1 MKFRLWP
8 RSLIGQ
14 LVFAVAV
21 MLFVAQAVNFAL
33 LVRGQKQQTL
43 AHGGGMAVAR
53 IIDAVDRDRRGDFRE
68 RPGAR
73 RGGPDGG
80 GPDERENPKKLVISD
95 RPIAVA
101 TGAVR
106 LPELAEYVA
115 DLLHEA
121 DMQPQAV
128 AAWALPQR
136 PRLRANFPGR
146 TVIVSAR
153 IDGRY
158 YAVRSRIQTGGNRLQ
173 GFLVW
178 QTLSLYLLLLIPIM
192 VIAWRAAAPLR
203 DLTRAA
209 RSNPALRD
217 ATPLEE
223 EGPSD
228 VRDLIIAF
236 NAYRGRIATMLSDK
250 DRMLGAVGHD
260 LRTPLASLR
269 VRVEQVED
277 DALRDKMIA
286 SIEEMAAMLT
296 DILALAR
303 SGAGTEGREPVALR
317 DATPLD
323 EEGPSDVRD
332 LIIAFNAYRGRIATM
347 LSDKDRMLGAVGH
360 DLRTPLASLR
370 VRVEQV
376 EDDALRDKM
385 IASIEEMAAMLT
397 DILALARSGAGTE
410 GREPVALRGL
420 VEELAAD
427 YRERGKD
434 VTAAAAVDA
443 AVMAR
448 PLLLRRALRNLI
460 DNAAAYGQR
469 ARLSVERGQGEV
481 RIIVSDDGPGLT
493 DEQIRTLIEPFARG
507 EQSRNRATGGSG
519 LGLSIA
525 RDIAEGEGGTLTLRN
540 RDGGGLDAVVGLPT
554 IGPS

>member
-1 MKFRLWP
+1 MKLRLWP

-14 LVFAVAV
+14 LVLAVAV

-53 IIDAVDRDRRGDFRE
+53 IIDAVDRDRRGDFRRGSREE
-68 RPGAR
+68 RSSPH
-73 RGGPDGG
+73 
-80 GPDERENPKKLVISD
+80 ERERAQKLVISD
-95 RPIAVA
+95 VPVPFP

-106 LPELAEYVA
+106 LPDLADYVA
-115 DLLHEA
+115 NLLSDA
-121 DMQPQAV
+121 DV
-128 AAWALPQR
+128 AAQSVDAWALPQK

-146 TVIVSAR
+146 TVIVSAQ

-158 YAVRSRIQTGGNRLQ
+158 FAVRSRIPTSGNRLQ

-209 RSNPALRD
+209 RANP
-217 ATPLEE
+217 
-223 EGPSD
+223 
-228 VRDLIIAF
+228 
-236 NAYRGRIATMLSDK
+236 
-250 DRMLGAVGHD
+250 
-260 LRTPLASLR
+260 
-269 VRVEQVED
+269 
-277 DALRDKMIA
+277 
-286 SIEEMAAMLT
+286 
-296 DILALAR
+296 
-303 SGAGTEGREPVALR
+303 ALR

-385 IASIEEMAAMLT
+385 IDTIEEMAAMLT

-434 VTAAAAVDA
+434 VTVVAAVEA

-460 DNAAAYGQR
+460 DNAAAYGAR
-469 ARLSVERGQGEV
+469 ARLSVERRQGEV

-525 RDIAEGEGGTLTLRN
+525 RDIAEGEGGTLTLSN
-540 RDGGGLDAVVGLPT
+540 RGGGLDAVIMLPT
-554 IGPS
+554 T

>member
-1 MKFRLWP
+1 MTFRLWP

-21 MLFVAQAVNFAL
+21 MLFVAQAVNFTL

-53 IIDAVDRDRRGDFRE
+53 IIDAVDRDRRGDFR
-68 RPGAR
+68 PGPRDR
-73 RGGPDGG
+73 RGDPH
-80 GPDERENPKKLVISD
+80 ERDRAQKLVISEA
-95 RPIAVA
+95 PVPVP

-106 LPELAEYVA
+106 MPDLAAYVA
-115 DLLHEA
+115 NLLTEA
-121 DMQPQAV
+121 DIAAQSV
-128 AAWALPQR
+128 NAWALPQR
-136 PRLRANFPGR
+136 PRLRPNFPGR
-146 TVIVSAR
+146 TVIVTAQ
-153 IDGRY
+153 IDGQY
-158 YAVRSRIQTGGNRLQ
+158 FAVRSRIPANGNRLQ

-209 RSNPALRD
+209 RASPALRD
-217 ATPLEE
+217 AVPLEE

-236 NAYRGRIATMLSDK
+236 NNYRARISAMLSDK

-269 VRVEQVED
+269 VRVEQVDD

-286 SIEEMAAMLT
+286 SI
-296 DILALAR
+296 D
-303 SGAGTEGREPVALR
+303 
-317 DATPLD
+317 
-323 EEGPSDVRD
+323 
-332 LIIAFNAYRGRIATM
+332 
-347 LSDKDRMLGAVGH
+347 
-360 DLRTPLASLR
+360 
-370 VRVEQV
+370 
-376 EDDALRDKM
+376 
-385 IASIEEMAAMLT
+385 EMAAMLT

-427 YRERGKD
+427 YRERGQD
-434 VTAAAAVDA
+434 VTVAAAIDA

-448 PLLLRRALRNLI
+448 PLLLRRALRNLV
-460 DNAAAYGQR
+460 DNAAAYGTR
-469 ARLSVERGQGEV
+469 ARLSVERLPGEV

-525 RDIAEGEGGTLTLRN
+525 RDIAEGEGGTLTLVN
-540 RDGGGLDAVVGLPT
+540 RVGGGLDAVMTLPAAT
-554 IGPS
+554 

>member
-14 LVFAVAV
+14 LVFAVAL
-21 MLFVAQAVNFAL
+21 MLFVAQAINFAL

-53 IIDAVDRDRRGDFRE
+53 IIDGVDRDRRGDFR
-68 RPGAR
+68 RGPRDR
-73 RGGPDGG
+73 RDDPH
-80 GPDERENPKKLVISD
+80 ERERAQKLVISE
-95 RPIAVA
+95 RPVPVPS
-101 TGAVR
+101 GAMR
-106 LPELAEYVA
+106 MPDLADYVA
-115 DLLHEA
+115 NLLVEA
-121 DMQPQAV
+121 DV
-128 AAWALPQR
+128 AAQSVDAWALPQR
-136 PRLRANFPGR
+136 PRLGPNCPRR

-158 YAVRSRIQTGGNRLQ
+158 FAARTRIQACGNRLQ

-178 QTLSLYLLLLIPIM
+178 QTLSLYLLLLVPIM

-209 RSNPALRD
+209 RANPALRD

-269 VRVEQVED
+269 VRVEQID
-277 DALRDKMIA
+277 DDVLRDKMIA
-286 SIEEMAAMLT
+286 SIDEMAAMLT

-303 SGAGTEGREPVALR
+303 SGAGTETRE
-317 DATPLD
+317 
-323 EEGPSDVRD
+323 
-332 LIIAFNAYRGRIATM
+332 
-347 LSDKDRMLGAVGH
+347 AVG
-360 DLRTPLASLR
+360 
-370 VRVEQV
+370 
-376 EDDALRDKM
+376 
-385 IASIEEMAAMLT
+385 
-397 DILALARSGAGTE
+397 
-410 GREPVALRGL
+410 LRGL
-420 VEELAAD
+420 VEEIAAD
-427 YRERGKD
+427 YRERGQD
-434 VTAAAAVDA
+434 VTVAASVDA

-460 DNAAAYGQR
+460 DNAAAYGIR
-469 ARLSVERGQGEV
+469 ARLSVERAPGEL

-507 EQSRNRATGGSG
+507 EGSRNRATGGSG

-525 RDIAEGEGGTLTLRN
+525 RDIAEGEGGTLTLVN
-540 RDGGGLDAVVGLPT
+540 RDGGGLDAVMMLP
-554 IGPS
+554 SAS

>member
-1 MKFRLWP
+1 M
-8 RSLIGQ
+8 
-14 LVFAVAV
+14 
-21 MLFVAQAVNFAL
+21 MLFVAQAINFAL

-53 IIDAVDRDRRGDFRE
+53 IIDAVDRDRRGDFRSGPRAGRDDPRDGPHEHE
-68 RPGAR
+68 RAQ
-73 RGGPDGG
+73 
-80 GPDERENPKKLVISD
+80 KLVISD
-95 RPIAVA
+95 APVPVP

-106 LPELAEYVA
+106 LPDLADYVE
-115 DLLHEA
+115 DLLHGA
-121 DMQPQAV
+121 DVTARSV
-128 AAWALPQR
+128 DAWALPQR

-146 TVIVSAR
+146 TVIVSAQ

-158 YAVRSRIQTGGNRLQ
+158 FAVRSRIATGGNRLQ

-178 QTLSLYLLLLIPIM
+178 QTLSLYLLLLVPIM

-209 RSNPALRD
+209 RASPALRD

-269 VRVEQVED
+269 VRVEQVD
-277 DALRDKMIA
+277 
-286 SIEEMAAMLT
+286 
-296 DILALAR
+296 
-303 SGAGTEGREPVALR
+303 
-317 DATPLD
+317 
-323 EEGPSDVRD
+323 
-332 LIIAFNAYRGRIATM
+332 
-347 LSDKDRMLGAVGH
+347 
-360 DLRTPLASLR
+360 
-370 VRVEQV
+370 
-376 EDDALRDKM
+376 DDALRDKM

-434 VTAAAAVDA
+434 VTVGAAVDD

-469 ARLSVERGQGEV
+469 ARLSVERAPGEV
-481 RIIVSDDGPGLT
+481 RIVVSDDGPGLT

-525 RDIAEGEGGTLTLRN
+525 RDIAEGEGGTLTLVN
-540 RDGGGLDAVVGLPT
+540 HDGGGLDAVVVLPSAT
-554 IGPS
+554 

>member
-1 MKFRLWP
+1 MNLRLWP

-115 DLLHEA
+115 DLLLEA

-146 TVIVSAR
+146 TVIVSAQ

-277 DALRDKMIA
+277 
-286 SIEEMAAMLT
+286 
-296 DILALAR
+296 
-303 SGAGTEGREPVALR
+303 G
-317 DATPLD
+317 
-323 EEGPSDVRD
+323 
-332 LIIAFNAYRGRIATM
+332 
-347 LSDKDRMLGAVGH
+347 
-360 DLRTPLASLR
+360 
-370 VRVEQV
+370 
-376 EDDALRDKM
+376 ALRDKM

-434 VTAAAAVDA
+434 VTVAVAVDA

-460 DNAAAYGQR
+460 DNAAAYGVR
-469 ARLSVERGQGEV
+469 ARLSVERAPGEV

-493 DEQIRTLIEPFARG
+493 NEQIRTLIEPFARG

-525 RDIAEGEGGTLTLRN
+525 RDIAEGEGGTLTLVN
-540 RDGGGLDAVVGLPT
+540 RDGGGLDAVVALPT
-554 IGPS
+554 AS